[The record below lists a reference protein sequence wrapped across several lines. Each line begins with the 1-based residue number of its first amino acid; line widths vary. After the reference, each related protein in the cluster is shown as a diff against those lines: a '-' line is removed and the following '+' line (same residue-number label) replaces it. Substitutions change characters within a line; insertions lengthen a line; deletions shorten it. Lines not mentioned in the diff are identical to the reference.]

1 MDWLKFMYDLIAVF
15 GFSLLGIILMA
26 LGYKI
31 LDWVVPADFNKELEK
46 GNLAVGVVVAGL
58 LIGIALIIAR
68 VVGV

>member
-1 MDWLKFMYDLIAVF
+1 MDWLKFIYDLIAVF

-46 GNLAVGVVVAGL
+46 A
-58 LIGIALIIAR
+58 I
-68 VVGV
+68 

>member
-1 MDWLKFMYDLIAVF
+1 MDWLKFIYDLIAVF

-58 LIGIALIIAR
+58 LIGIALISAR

>member
-1 MDWLKFMYDLIAVF
+1 MDWLKFIYDLIAVF

-46 GNLAVGVVVAGL
+46 GNLAVGGVVAGL

>member
-1 MDWLKFMYDLIAVF
+1 MNWLKFMYDLIAVF